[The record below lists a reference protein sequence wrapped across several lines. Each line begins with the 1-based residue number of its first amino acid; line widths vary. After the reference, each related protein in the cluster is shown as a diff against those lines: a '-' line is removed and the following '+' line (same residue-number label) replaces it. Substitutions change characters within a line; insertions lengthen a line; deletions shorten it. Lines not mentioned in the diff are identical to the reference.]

1 MITAS
6 ATSDEVQQVVS
17 YRDLDLN
24 DRGDVATLYL
34 RIWQTA
40 RKLCGHKGLMP
51 IEFTDYNR
59 RCAEQATA
67 RAVERANLSPLTTYA
82 ASREDSTEEVEA
94 QANAGIHQ
102 ASSGR

>member
-1 MITAS
+1 MKP
-6 ATSDEVQQVVS
+6 
-17 YRDLDLN
+17 LDLGEVYQVIEPGPVVLLTTRDKAGRAN
-24 DRGDVATLYL
+24 VMTMS
-34 RIWQTA
+34 W
-40 RKLCGHKGLMP
+40 LMP

-67 RAVERANLSPLTTYA
+67 RAVERANLSPLTIYA

-94 QANAGIHQ
+94 QATAGIHQ